1 MNKYKLINDPVHG
14 FITISSPLMFQIIEH
29 PYFQRLRRISQMGFA
44 KFVYPGT
51 QHTRFHHALGATHL
65 MQQAIQTLRQKNVE
79 ITKEEEEAVL
89 LAILLH
95 DIGHGPYSHAL
106 EYVMTEGI
114 NHEFFSEMI
123 MHVLNKELNG
133 KLDLT
138 IQIFND
144 EYPKRFL
151 HQLVSSQ
158 LDVDRLDY
166 LARDSFFSGVN
177 EGKLSTE
184 RIITMLDVVDGQ
196 LVVEHK
202 GLYSIEKYIIS
213 RRLMY
218 WQVYLHKTAVCA
230 EGMLVSAIKRAKYLV
245 SKGQLEVSSKA
256 LKYFLEHSVTR
267 EQFQENL
274 DYINLYAQLDD
285 YDVMFSV
292 KEWQYSS
299 DKILSYLCRCII
311 QRKLFKVRVDDQP
324 FDEHYLNQK
333 RQEVQE
339 LFDVTEQ
346 EVDYL
351 FLTKTLKNLAYK
363 KGKKGIK
370 IYTKTNQIKDVAEL
384 SDHLSNKTLQRKIK
398 KYLIA
403 FPIKN

>member
-51 QHTRFHHALGATHL
+51 QHTRFHHALGAMHL
-65 MQQAIQTLRQKNVE
+65 MQKAIQTLRQKNVE
-79 ITKEEEEAVL
+79 ITNEEEEAVL

-114 NHEFFSEMI
+114 NHEFFSEQLMR
-123 MHVLNKELNG
+123 VLNRELNG

-144 EYPKRFL
+144 EYPKHFL

-196 LVVEHK
+196 LVVEQK

-230 EGMLVSAIKRAKYLV
+230 EGMLVLAIQRAKHLV
-245 SKGQLEVSSKA
+245 SKQQLSVSSKA
-256 LKYFLEHSVTR
+256 LNYFLEHSITR

-274 DYINLYAQLDD
+274 EFINLYAQLDD
-285 YDVMFSV
+285 YDVMFSI

-299 DKILSYLCRCII
+299 DAILSYLCKCII
-311 QRKLFKVRVDDQP
+311 QRKLFKVQIEDRPFSKEYLTSKRNEVKALFQVSEDD
-324 FDEHYLNQK
+324 L
-333 RQEVQE
+333 
-339 LFDVTEQ
+339 
-346 EVDYL
+346 DYL
-351 FLTKTLKNLAYK
+351 FLSKVLKNLAYK
-363 KGKKGIK
+363 KGNKGIK
-370 IYTKTNQIKDVAEL
+370 ILTKKNQIKDVAEL
-384 SDHLSNKTLQRKIK
+384 SDHLSNKILQKKVK

-403 FPIKN
+403 YPYKN

>member
-65 MQQAIQTLRQKNVE
+65 MQKAIQTLRQKNVE

-123 MHVLNKELNG
+123 MHVLNKEFDG

-144 EYPKRFL
+144 AYSKRFL

-196 LVVEHK
+196 LVVEQK
-202 GLYSIEKYIIS
+202 GLYSIEKYVIS

-230 EGMLVSAIKRAKYLV
+230 EGMLVLAIKRAKYLV
-245 SKGQLEVSSKA
+245 VKRQLEVSSKA
-256 LKYFLEHSVTR
+256 LKYFLEHSITK
-267 EQFQENL
+267 EQFRENL
-274 DYINLYAQLDD
+274 DFINLYAQLDD
-285 YDVMFSV
+285 YDVMFSI

-299 DKILSYLCRCII
+299 DKILSYLCKCII
-311 QRKLFKVRVDDQP
+311 ERKLFKVKIEEHP
-324 FDEHYLNQK
+324 FDSIYIK
-333 RQEVQE
+333 ARKKEVME
-339 LFDVTEQ
+339 LFDLSEDT
-346 EVDYL
+346 VDYL
-351 FLTKTLKNLAYK
+351 FLTKTLENLAYK

-370 IYTKTNQIKDVAEL
+370 ILTKKNEIKDVAEL
-384 SDHLSNKTLQRKIK
+384 SDHLSNKMLQKKVK

-403 FPIKN
+403 FPVKN

>member
-51 QHTRFHHALGATHL
+51 QHTRFHHALGAMHL
-65 MQQAIQTLRQKNVE
+65 MQKAIQTLRQKNVE
-79 ITKEEEEAVL
+79 ITNEEEEAVL

-114 NHEFFSEMI
+114 NHEFFSEQLMR
-123 MHVLNKELNG
+123 VLNRELNG

-144 EYPKRFL
+144 EYPKHFL

-196 LVVEHK
+196 LVVEQK

-230 EGMLVSAIKRAKYLV
+230 EGMLVLAIQRAKHLV
-245 SKGQLEVSSKA
+245 SKQQLSVSSKA
-256 LKYFLEHSVTR
+256 LNYFLEHSITR

-274 DYINLYAQLDD
+274 EFINLYAQLDD
-285 YDVMFSV
+285 YDVMFSI

-299 DKILSYLCRCII
+299 DAILSYLCKCII
-311 QRKLFKVRVDDQP
+311 QRKLFKVQIEDRP
-324 FDEHYLNQK
+324 FSKEYLTSKRNEVKALFQVSEDEL
-333 RQEVQE
+333 
-339 LFDVTEQ
+339 
-346 EVDYL
+346 DYL
-351 FLTKTLKNLAYK
+351 FLSKVLKNLAYK
-363 KGKKGIK
+363 KGNKGIK
-370 IYTKTNQIKDVAEL
+370 ILTKKNQIKDVAEL
-384 SDHLSNKTLQRKIK
+384 SDHLSNKILQKKVK

-403 FPIKN
+403 YPYKN